1 MKFVTFYISGPLLIE
16 CKKHS
21 DERGFFAEIFRK
33 DHLQSEIGPI
43 EFVQDNHSY
52 SSRAGTVRGLHFQ
65 IAPTAQA
72 KLIRVV
78 NGAILDVAV
87 DIRKSSRTHGKHVAV
102 KLSAERPTQ
111 LYIPIGFAHGFCT
124 LEENTEVTYK
134 ITSYYDPATEK
145 GLAWDDPA
153 LNIPWPVK
161 PNEAI
166 LSDKDRSYPKLI
178 ELGDWF
184 D

>member
-1 MKFVTFYISGPLLIE
+1 METTSFDISGPILLSP
-16 CKKHS
+16 KKHL
-21 DERGFFAEIFRK
+21 DNRGFFAEIFRRE
-33 DHLQSEIGPI
+33 HLQSRCGPV
-43 EFVQDNHSY
+43 EFVQENQSY
-52 SSRAGTVRGLHFQ
+52 SSKAGTVRGLHFQ
-65 IAPTAQA
+65 ISPTQQA

-78 NGAILDVAV
+78 HGAVMDVAV
-87 DIRKSSRTHGKHVAV
+87 DIRRSSKTRGKHVAV
-102 KLSAERPTQ
+102 MLSAENLAQ

-124 LEENTEVTYK
+124 LEPDTEITYK
-134 ITSYYDPATEK
+134 VTSYYDPAAEK

-166 LSDKDRSYPKLI
+166 LSGKDRSYPKLI